1 MRRIYKILFCIAL
14 AGFQGCSFL
23 EVEKFG
29 KSDIET
35 FFSDVDGLR
44 SGLAGSYRL
53 LYNFYD
59 GEFSE
64 YPEVAADMLYL
75 SNSEVLPISIIILP
89 IRLRK
94 PALWGISG
102 EMDWR

>member
-75 SNSEVLPISIIILP
+75 SNSEGVSIADQYNYTSD
-89 IRLRK
+89 
-94 PALWGISG
+94 PAQETGAVG
-102 EMDWR
+102 YM